1 MEAGVTLMAIEA
13 AEGETNWLDALGL
26 KSAEADGGRLSGS
39 KVKGALSKSAAA
51 AALEADC
58 EDEDEAD
65 GNPTKTQSTRSL
77 PASFRFDLG
86 W

>member
-51 AALEADC
+51 LEADC